1 MDITYATAV
10 THLHVRPTLQGLSD
24 VVCAVDWSVT
34 GTVEGLSAT
43 VTGTSLVDDPYPSN
57 FLLFNALSEAVVLGW
72 IHSPA
77 TSINLNW
84 IDANLRAQLDAAVQL
99 VAPPWE

>member
-10 THLHVRPTLQGLSD
+10 TWLHVRPTLQGLSD

-43 VTGTSLVDDPYPSN
+43 VTGTALVNDPDPSN
-57 FLLFNALSEAVVLGW
+57 FLLVNALSEAVVLGW
-72 IHSPA
+72 ISSPE
-77 TSINLNW
+77 TQINRNW
-84 IDANLRAQLDAAVQL
+84 IEADLRAQLDAAVQL